1 MGYFNPMK
9 VIDVII
15 QKVSDAVKTGISLP
29 WTKPWGCVPFCNAIS
44 RKPYR
49 GINYFI
55 AAMFGKGETLF
66 ITFNQA
72 RAAGGF
78 IKAGAKGLPIVFFKR
93 IPTNEIDANG
103 KAKSFAMLRY
113 FTVFA
118 LRDTEGLDKLRPA
131 IVSDFKPIATAEE
144 IAKRID
150 APVIEGGNV
159 ACYSPREHTIC
170 MPSKAQFVSTQHY
183 YCTLF
188 HEAIHATAKIVGHD
202 LSKNGGMGSE
212 SYSKEELIA
221 EMGAAMLANAAGV
234 WCEALEH
241 NSTAY
246 VTNWLKSLGSNPAM
260 LVQAGSQA
268 QKRVDYLLGIKA
280 ESEAT
285 PKDDETEGVE

>member
-1 MGYFNPMK
+1 MN
-9 VIDVII
+9 VIEVII
-15 QKVSDAVKTGISLP
+15 SKVTDAVKAGVALP
-29 WTKPWGCVPFCNAIS
+29 WTKPWGVVPFCNAIS
-44 RKPYR
+44 KKPYR

-55 AAMFGKGETLF
+55 AAMCGKGETLF
-66 ITFNQA
+66 VTYNQA
-72 RAAGGF
+72 RAEGGF

-93 IPTNEIDANG
+93 VPTKEIDAHG
-103 KAKSFAMLRY
+103 KPKTFALLRY

-118 LRDTEGLDKLRPA
+118 LRDTEGLEHLRPA
-131 IVSDFKPIATAEE
+131 KVDTFKPIATAEE

-150 APVIEGGNV
+150 APIVEGGNR
-159 ACYSPREHTIC
+159 AFYSPSDHFIGMPTRE
-170 MPSKAQFVSTQHY
+170 QFKSANHY

-188 HEAIHATAKIVGHD
+188 HEAIHATAKLVGHD

-246 VTNWLKSLGSNPAM
+246 VANWLKSLGSNPAM

-268 QKRVDYLLGIKA
+268 QKRVDYLLGVKS
-280 ESEAT
+280 EQEAT
-285 PKDDETEGVE
+285 PKDDETEGDE